1 MQVVLISGKAE
12 AGKTTAAN
20 MLKSFLE
27 SQGETVVII
36 PYGQYV
42 KDTAK
47 MIWGWNGKKDE
58 AGRQLL
64 QWWGTDVV
72 RQQDPSFWV
81 DTVIRLARVIQ
92 NRVDYL
98 IVDDCRFVNE
108 IQGWYGDVYSNWR
121 PFTIRVERPG
131 HENALTPEQRIHPSE
146 MDLDDY
152 HFDVTLSATNVN
164 ELWSEIQN
172 KVLFVK
178 LE

>member
-1 MQVVLISGKAE
+1 MKVILISGKAE

-27 SQGETVVII
+27 NQGKTVVII

-47 MIWGWNGKKDE
+47 MIWGWDGKKDE

-92 NRVDYL
+92 NQVDYL

-108 IQGWYGDVYSNWR
+108 IQGWYGDIYSNWR

-131 HENALTPEQRIHPSE
+131 HENALTPEQRQHPSE
-146 MDLDDY
+146 TELDDY
-152 HFDVTLSATNVN
+152 IFDITIKAIDKAGLYD
-164 ELWSEIQN
+164 EIVW
-172 KVLFVK
+172 KVMPK
-178 LE
+178 I